1 MKSCVVIYNPN
12 SGHTLKTKHLKE
24 YKIILENTDI
34 LQDSLVQNIEAML
47 KKSLVI

>member
-24 YKIILENTDI
+24 YKIILEKHGYSISKYESEKTFA
-34 LQDSLVQNIEAML
+34 E
-47 KKSLVI
+47 